1 MTQIQQHNT
10 LSSRSETFTDVTILF
25 ADICGF
31 TDYSGKVASRQVV
44 EMLSKLFTEF
54 DMECNRLNLFK
65 LYTIGDCY
73 VVMGFMDKRNR
84 KSPAEEA
91 HDVVQL
97 GISMIRI
104 IAKVRKMIK
113 FDGLNMRI
121 GIHTVNPTYRR
132 AVWST
137 AA

>member
-1 MTQIQQHNT
+1 MSNK
-10 LSSRSETFTDVTILF
+10 SETYTDVTILF
-25 ADICGF
+25 ADIVGF
-31 TDYSGKVASRQVV
+31 TAYSGAKAARQVV

-54 DMECNRLNLFK
+54 DKECNRLNLFK

-97 GISMIRI
+97 GFSMIRN
-104 IAKVRKMIK
+104 IAKVRKMVK
-113 FDGLNMRI
+113 YDDLSMRI
-121 GIHTVNPTYRR
+121 GIHTVGYTHSR

-137 AA
+137 EA

>member
-1 MTQIQQHNT
+1 M
-10 LSSRSETFTDVTILF
+10 TILF

-31 TDYSGKVASRQVV
+31 TDYSSKKASRQVV

-54 DMECNRLNLFK
+54 DIECNRLNLFK

-121 GIHTVNPTYRR
+121 GIHTVGSCEPR
-132 AVWST
+132 ARWSMV
-137 AA
+137 A

>member
-1 MTQIQQHNT
+1 MISQ
-10 LSSRSETFTDVTILF
+10 SETYNDVTILF

-31 TDYSGKVASRQVV
+31 TAYSTGKAARQVV

-54 DMECNRLNLFK
+54 DKECNRLNLFK

-73 VVMGFMDKRNR
+73 VVMGFVDKRNR

-91 HDVVQL
+91 NDVVQL

-104 IAKVRKMIK
+104 IAQVRKMVK
-113 FDGLNMRI
+113 FDQLNMRI
-121 GIHTVNPTYRR
+121 GIHTVTLLL
-132 AVWST
+132 T
-137 AA
+137 I